1 MTINLAAFEVGET
14 LSTTEHSFTTDTAG
28 PDAQTTAG
36 VYQFFIDLNA
46 LATGD
51 VYIFRIYEKV
61 LAAGTQRLVWKAVVS
76 GAQNEPVLVT
86 PTLLL
91 GHGFDLTGVKVSGTD
106 RLIQVST
113 RVIT

>member
-28 PDAQTTAG
+28 PDTQTTPG
-36 VYQFFIDLNA
+36 VYQFFIDLNV

-51 VYIFRIYEKV
+51 VFVFRIYEKV
-61 LAAGTQRLVWKAVVS
+61 FSSGTQRLVWKAVAA

-86 PTLLL
+86 PTLIL
-91 GHGFDLTGVKVSGTD
+91 GHGFDITGQKISGSD
-106 RLIQVST
+106 RLIQVSA
-113 RVIT
+113 RSIT